1 MRGRCG
7 ERKMELKGRVISKG
21 VAEGEALITT
31 QPISFYG
38 GVDPNT
44 SEVIEKGHELQGKK
58 VKGKILVFP
67 NGKGS
72 TVGSYTLYR
81 MKKKGVAPAGIVN
94 KECETVVAVGAI
106 ISEIPCVDGI
116 DISKIEN
123 GDIVR
128 LVNSIVKI
136 EE

>member
-1 MRGRCG
+1 MPRSCG
-7 ERKMELKGRVISKG
+7 DGKVELKGRIISKG
-21 VAEGEALITT
+21 VAEGEAITTT

-38 GVDPNT
+38 GVDPDT
-44 SEVIEKGHELQGKK
+44 GEIIEKEHELQGKK
-58 VKGKILVFP
+58 IKGKILVFP

-81 MKKKGVAPAGIVN
+81 MKKSGTAPAGIVN
-94 KECETVVAVGAI
+94 KDCETVVAVGTI

-116 DISKIEN
+116 DISKIRT

-128 LVNSIVKI
+128 LENGVVTIKK
-136 EE
+136 